1 MEPKGW
7 REIPIGG
14 MILEAGNAVEYHTGG
29 WRAFRPV
36 WGQADC
42 VHCFQCWLFCP
53 DSSILVD
60 AGQEKMIGFDL
71 AHCKGCGICAAVCPV
86 NGKVSRKAGVRLERD
101 DPRLCICMVE
111 EGRFKEQ
118 DDGYM

>member
-1 MEPKGW
+1 MTQLKGW

-14 MILEAGNAVEYHTGG
+14 MILEAGNAVEYRTGG

-36 WGQADC
+36 RGEAEC
-42 VHCFQCWLFCP
+42 THCFQCWLFCP

-60 AGQEKMIGFDL
+60 PENEKMVGFDL
-71 AHCKGCGICAAVCPV
+71 EHCKGCGVCASVCPV
-86 NGKVSRKAGVRLERD
+86 NAKVIRTAGEELARD

-111 EGRFKEQ
+111 EGKSQE
-118 DDGYM
+118 